1 MNEKMIKEL
10 LEKVK
15 TPEEAVALAKEHGVE
30 LALEQA
36 KALLDRVKNAVSG
49 ELSDEDLGVVA
60 GGKIE
65 MAGEDILA
73 QAMSIFGQK

>member
-1 MNEKMIKEL
+1 MDEKMIKEL

-15 TPEEAVALAKEHGVE
+15 TPEEAVALAKEHGIE

-49 ELSDEDLGVVA
+49 ELSDEDLDIVA
-60 GGKIE
+60 GGKLE
-65 MAGEDILA
+65 KAKEDFLA
-73 QAMSIFGQK
+73 QSLNMFGKK